1 MPAEQGGIVLEQGI
15 QGNFDFPGLREFIFD
30 KMPIVYTLELPS
42 GREDCNKDIFEYWK
56 KLAKTGDAEAQN
68 NFGLMY
74 YG

>member
-42 GREDCNKDIFEYWK
+42 SREDCNKDIFEYWK
-56 KLAKTGDAEAQN
+56 KFAKTGDAEAQN

-74 YG
+74 SG